1 MLRIH
6 IRNATIHLTEMSA
19 QRPELPPRMH
29 CVRADVVVG
38 RDVDDLRPGAVR
50 HSERYRLTTLVGDSA
65 VVDEHVAAGGRGPQV
80 EAFVCA
86 KGEEVE
92 TVRSETQAVHVAVV
106 GRVY

>member
-50 HSERYRLTTLVGDSA
+50 HGERYRLATLVGDA
-65 VVDEHVAAGGRGPQV
+65 TVVDEHVAAG
-80 EAFVCA
+80 
-86 KGEEVE
+86 
-92 TVRSETQAVHVAVV
+92 
-106 GRVY
+106 